1 MVHHMNSIEAEGR
14 AQAFEAGQPR
24 QGLVQVT
31 QEELIRA
38 QTIDVTQRMQVF
50 ETMKQKQNAGWLSQE
65 QMARTLAAEISPKEQ
80 VPEAIKQKAQVLEVV
95 KPKDPVF
102 EAIKQRR
109 SVGQVTQEEPTREQ
123 IERLLEAA
131 TYAPS
136 HHVTEPWHFFV
147 VTGAAR
153 EGLGHVMATS
163 LSMRMEN
170 RTSEKAR
177 MQLLRER
184 NKPLR
189 APVIITVAMM
199 GLKNMPG
206 LMVENIEAAGAAVQ
220 NMLLVAQEMGLAT
233 LWRTGDTAYDPF
245 VKSWFGM
252 DPEDHIVGFVYVGFP
267 KAARPMRTPT
277 PFAAKTIWLS

>member
-1 MVHHMNSIEAEGR
+1 MNGTEIEGR
-14 AQAFEAGQPR
+14 AQALEAGNR
-24 QGLVQVT
+24 QNISQVT
-31 QEELIRA
+31 QEEMTRA
-38 QTIDVTQRMQVF
+38 QMLDVTQRVQVF
-50 ETMKQKQNAGWLSQE
+50 EVMKQKQNAGWQSQD
-65 QMARTLAAEISPKEQ
+65 QIARTLMAEIAQKDQ
-80 VPEAIKQKAQVLEVV
+80 VPEAMKQKAQVLEVV
-95 KPKDPVF
+95 KQKDPVF
-102 EAIKQRR
+102 EAIRQRR
-109 SVGQVTQEEPTREQ
+109 SVGQVKQEEPTREQ
-123 IERLLEAA
+123 IERILEAA

-153 EGLGHVMATS
+153 EGLGHVMAAS

-170 RTSEKAR
+170 RTCEKAR
-177 MQLLRER
+177 VQLLRER

-199 GLKNMPG
+199 NLKNMPG
-206 LMVENIEAAGAAVQ
+206 MMVENIEAAGAAVQ

-252 DPEDHIVGFVYVGFP
+252 DAEDHIVGFVYLGFP

-277 PFAAKTIWLS
+277 PFAAKTTWLS

>member
-1 MVHHMNSIEAEGR
+1 MNGTEVEGR
-14 AQAFEAGQPR
+14 VQALEAGNARPTINQIA
-24 QGLVQVT
+24 
-31 QEELIRA
+31 QEELARA
-38 QTIDVTQRMQVF
+38 QTLEVTQKIQVF
-50 ETMKQKQNAGWLSQE
+50 EAMKQKQSAGWINQE
-65 QMARTLAAEISPKEQ
+65 QLARALSAEISPKEQ
-80 VPEAIKQKAQVLEVV
+80 VPQVTRQKAQILEVV

-153 EGLGHVMATS
+153 EGLGHVMAAS
-163 LSMRMEN
+163 LSMRMED
-170 RTSEKAR
+170 RSSEKAR
-177 MQLLRER
+177 VQLLRER

-220 NMLLVAQEMGLAT
+220 NMLLAAQEMGLAT

-267 KAARPMRTPT
+267 KVTRPMRTPT
-277 PFAAKTIWLS
+277 PFAAKTTWLS